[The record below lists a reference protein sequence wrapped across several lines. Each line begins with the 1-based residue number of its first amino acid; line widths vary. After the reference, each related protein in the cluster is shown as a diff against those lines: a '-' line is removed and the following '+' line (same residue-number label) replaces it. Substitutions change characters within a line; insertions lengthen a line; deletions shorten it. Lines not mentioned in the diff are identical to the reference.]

1 MIQGA
6 NIRALDG
13 GVTTDRIFDLVRDLR
28 QDVSVPFVFM
38 TYANVV
44 FSYGAERFIRTCQDI
59 GIDGLILPDLPFEE
73 KEEFLAICHAHEVD
87 LISMIAPTSKDRIAM
102 IAREAEGF
110 LYIVSSMGVTGTR
123 RAITTDVGAIVE
135 IVRQHTDL
143 PCAIGFGISTPEQAQ
158 HMAQYADGVIVGSA
172 IVKIVERYGRDAAP
186 HVGAYVREMKTA
198 IND

>member
-1 MIQGA
+1 MLFGQPTALLPYSEGEKLDLLFNLSVNEYKGQGSVQLLIKNA
-6 NIRALDG
+6 
-13 GVTTDRIFDLVRDLR
+13 DLAASSKKKRE
-28 QDVSVPFVFM
+28 
-38 TYANVV
+38 A
-44 FSYGAERFIRTCQDI
+44 
-59 GIDGLILPDLPFEE
+59 E

>member
-1 MIQGA
+1 
-6 NIRALDG
+6 
-13 GVTTDRIFDLVRDLR
+13 
-28 QDVSVPFVFM
+28 
-38 TYANVV
+38 
-44 FSYGAERFIRTCQDI
+44 
-59 GIDGLILPDLPFEE
+59 
-73 KEEFLAICHAHEVD
+73 
-87 LISMIAPTSKDRIAM
+87 M

-172 IVKIVERYGRDAAP
+172 IVKFVERYGRDAAS
-186 HVGAYVREMKTA
+186 HVGDYVRDMKTA